1 MLSYSI
7 DRQRTHRQPTGVRWK
22 RPEKWFRFVIAAFS
36 LNLFIAIVTVERHIH
51 FSSSQAT
58 TSLKNDFM
66 DRPRISPLSYRWK
79 ETSTTQFS
87 TESRIWHRML
97 LQQDQNN
104 GTSRHPLCNK
114 NQTSTK
120 PLPPFGF
127 SKTVRAYVREKESSK
142 KGYCH
147 APPSEPSCQSLQY
160 SVVIYSNG
168 NNGNGVDSSNRY
180 WRNIVVW
187 VMKFLANPSVQRV
200 NLILRDEQPFNN
212 NTSAVTKRRTSVNF
226 ISDRS
231 STLENSANR
240 NKYAKRVLNWSQKG
254 VVNVISASSLWDA
267 IDRLEVPSESV
278 LWLNGD
284 HSVDSQSHVANDTVL
299 NHRFHAWREVSNA
312 LVIPEEASLIPLK
325 TIDNAKGSIDESV
338 CSFPLLHEMMMH
350 TNYLCYLNHPVVGS
364 QLRNYTKSIKLKID
378 ANDGMQ
384 NAYDNSN
391 DLAWDITT
399 VAVGMLLFSIGDGYV
414 ISDASTATN
423 FASNS
428 LTALQS
434 AGDDALATYTEDIS
448 NYFGCPC
455 SMATPRLSS
464 SNKRHCSSG

>member
-1 MLSYSI
+1 MLPNSI
-7 DRQRTHRQPTGVRWK
+7 DRQRTRRQPTGARWK
-22 RPEKWFRFVIAAFS
+22 RPEKWFHFVIAAFS
-36 LNLFIAIVTVERHIH
+36 LNLFIAIVTVERHIN

-66 DRPRISPLSYRWK
+66 DRPRISPLSSRWK
-79 ETSTTQFS
+79 ETSKPQFS
-87 TESRIWHRML
+87 TESRLWHRML
-97 LQQDQNN
+97 LQQEQNN
-104 GTSRHPLCNK
+104 GTSRQHLCNK

-127 SKTVRAYVREKESSK
+127 SETVRAYVHENESSK

-160 SVVIYSNG
+160 TVVIYSNG
-168 NNGNGVDSSNRY
+168 NNGNGVESSNRY

-187 VMKFLANPSVQRV
+187 AMKFLANPSVQRV
-200 NLILRDEQPFNN
+200 NLILRDEQPHNN
-212 NTSAVTKRRTSVNF
+212 NTLAVTKRRISDNY
-226 ISDRS
+226 ISDRN
-231 STLENSANR
+231 STPENFANR
-240 NKYAKRVLNWSQKG
+240 NKYAKRVLHWSKKG
-254 VVNVISASSLWDA
+254 VVNVVSASSLWDA
-267 IDRLEVPSESV
+267 IDRLEVPSESA
-278 LWLNGD
+278 LWINGD
-284 HSVDSQSHVANDTVL
+284 HSVDLQSHVSNDTAL
-299 NHRFHAWREVSNA
+299 NHRFHTWRETPNA
-312 LVIPEEASLIPLK
+312 LMIPEETSLIPLK
-325 TIDNAKGSIDESV
+325 TIGESV

-350 TNYLCYLNHPVVGS
+350 TNYHCYLNHPVVGS
-364 QLRNYTKSIKLKID
+364 ELRNYTKSVKRQIN
-378 ANDGMQ
+378 ANDRIQ

-391 DLAWDITT
+391 DLEWDITT

-428 LTALQS
+428 LMTLHS

-455 SMATPRLSS
+455 SMVVPRLSP